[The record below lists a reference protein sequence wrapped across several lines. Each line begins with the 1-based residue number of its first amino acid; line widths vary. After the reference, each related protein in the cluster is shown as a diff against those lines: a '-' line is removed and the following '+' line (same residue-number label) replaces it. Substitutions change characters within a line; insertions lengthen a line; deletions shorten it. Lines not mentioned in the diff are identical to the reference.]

1 MYICKSKNTNI
12 LITLLFLV
20 LLTTKPAFAAEQAS
34 FNYDL
39 VEQPRLEIQ
48 RLLDSHPESIE
59 VIAKADKQTIIV
71 NDFLEISN
79 INATINRWKYT
90 AKKLDNGQACYT
102 FYPEYKASSNLIH
115 KVSNNNCKTLTP
127 DEKALLKQA
136 NNILDTII
144 TSDMDELQKANAIYR
159 YVINTVSYDYEAA
172 NNSSLKRD
180 MPEASANGVFEG
192 RAICLGYS
200 DGLYLLLEL
209 AGIHNEIVT
218 GFSPSGG
225 FHAWNRVHIN
235 GQTLYIDATWGDGK
249 NPSDFFCKTFD
260 EFQHKGY
267 QILTV

>member
-79 INATINRWKYT
+79 VNGTINRWKYT
-90 AKKLDNGQACYT
+90 AKKLDNGQTRYV
-102 FYPEYKASSNLIH
+102 FYPEYKVSSNVLYAVRTDNHNILSD
-115 KVSNNNCKTLTP
+115 KEN
-127 DEKALLKQA
+127 ALLTQA
-136 NNILDTII
+136 TNILNNII
-144 TSDMDELQKANAIYR
+144 TEDMTDYQKTKAIYMW
-159 YVINTVSYDYEAA
+159 ILQNTSYAYEDAR
-172 NNSSLKRD
+172 NPKLTRS
-180 MPEASANGVFEG
+180 MPCSNANGMFQG
-192 RAICLGYS
+192 KATCLGYS
-200 DGLYLLLEL
+200 DGLFLLLEL
-209 AGIHNEIVT
+209 AGIHSEIIV

-225 FHAWNRVHIN
+225 YHAWNCVQIN
-235 GQTLYIDATWGDGK
+235 GQTCYIDATWGDGK
-249 NPSDFFCKTFD
+249 KPSDFFCKTFD